1 MRLKPVETS
10 AQTRV
15 QRIVPQ
21 IIPKS
26 TGGQILIDTLADEGI
41 RHVFTVPGES
51 FLAALDAMH
60 ADPRVQPITT
70 RNEAGAAM
78 MAEATGK
85 LTGRP
90 GVALVT
96 RGPGAANAL
105 AGVYIAHQDQTPMLL
120 LVGLPP
126 SKMNGLPA
134 FQTIDLKSVFG
145 SLSKSCDVVTS
156 VSELPEKLRDAF
168 LAATTSR
175 PGPVVLGLPEDIL
188 SQEIEFAPPTK
199 KVQTPCQP
207 LREHLDQLK
216 TYLAYA
222 ERPFVI
228 AGSTT
233 WSAGASAALARFAE
247 RFDIP
252 VATSFRRQDA
262 FDNRHRCYVGHLG
275 LSVDPQLA
283 TGIRASDLIIVFGQ
297 CLGDISTQGFT
308 LLKPENTTQRIVL
321 IAADAGSPECPFV
334 PALAITACPIETAN
348 ALSEMATPGKRPPW
362 PIWRRDLRHAYEATL
377 KLNTPAAPSELR
389 LDEVIADLSRE
400 LPDDAIIS
408 NGAGNYAAFLHRY
421 FVYKSYPSQLAPVAG
436 SMGYGVPAAIAAK
449 LRHPDR
455 VVVALAGDGCFQLTG
470 LELATAVQF
479 GLPII
484 IIIANNGILGTIRM
498 HQENRYP
505 GRVTATTLVNP
516 DFVALAEAMGALGF
530 RVTARGEFQAAIA
543 QALTAIKPAVIELK
557 LDAEAIA
564 PGQSL
569 SSLRDAIAKTNNV

>member
-1 MRLKPVETS
+1 M
-10 AQTRV
+10 
-15 QRIVPQ
+15 PQ
-21 IIPKS
+21 ILPMR
-26 TGGQILIDTLADEGI
+26 TGGQILIDTLADQGI
-41 RHVFTVPGES
+41 RHIFTVPGES
-51 FLAALDAMH
+51 FLPVLDAMH

-126 SKMNGLPA
+126 SNMNGLPA
-134 FQTIDLKSVFG
+134 FQAIDLKSVFG
-145 SLSKSCDVVTS
+145 SLTKSCAVVTIAA
-156 VSELPEKLRDAF
+156 ELPEKLQDAF
-168 LAATTSR
+168 LAAASDR

-188 SQEIEFAPPTK
+188 SQEVEYIAPAKRSSAPAA
-199 KVQTPCQP
+199 PR
-207 LREHLDQLK
+207 REHLDQLK

-228 AGSTT
+228 AGSAT
-233 WSAGASAALARFAE
+233 WSASASAALARFAE
-247 RFDIP
+247 RFDLP

-262 FDNRHRCYVGHLG
+262 IDNRHRCYAGHLG
-275 LSVDPQLA
+275 LSIDSQLA

-308 LLKPENTTQRIVL
+308 LLNPEKDVQRIVQ
-321 IAADAGSPECPFV
+321 IAADAGSPDCPFV
-334 PALAITACPIETAN
+334 PALAIAACPIVTAT
-348 ALSEMATPGKRPPW
+348 ALSELATPGKRPPW
-362 PIWRRDLRHAYEATL
+362 PIWRRDLRLAYEATL
-377 KLNTPAAPSELR
+377 KLKAPSAPDELR
-389 LDEVIADLSRE
+389 IDEIIADLSNA
-400 LPDDAIIS
+400 LPDSAIIT

-436 SMGYGVPAAIAAK
+436 SMGYGLPAAIAAK
-449 LRHPDR
+449 LSHPDR
-455 VVVALAGDGCFQLTG
+455 VVVALAGDGCFQMSG
-470 LELATAVQF
+470 QELATAVQF

-484 IIIANNGILGTIRM
+484 VIIANNGILGTIRM
-498 HQENRYP
+498 HQERRYP

-516 DFVALAEAMGALGF
+516 DFVALAEAIGASGILVTSRSEF
-530 RVTARGEFQAAIA
+530 RAALAR
-543 QALTAIKPAVIELK
+543 ALAGTKPLLIELK
-557 LDAEAIA
+557 LDIDPIA
-564 PGQSL
+564 PGQILKSL
-569 SSLRDAIAKTNNV
+569 QDGTRNDGN